1 MYEKLS
7 NRLYRRATNPAY
19 DSDNGTIEKK
29 NAKERNEE
37 NVGFSE
43 IKDVTEEL
51 CRELL

>member
-19 DSDNGTIEKK
+19 DSDDGTIEE
-29 NAKERNEE
+29 NTKEQNEE
-37 NVGFSE
+37 NVGFSA